1 MGERRERVG
10 AWGVSS
16 WAKPGGIVLRI
27 VSGKK
32 EMTLGGGSRPGSTS
46 LIGGSWGACGGR
58 AKDLVEA
65 FGVEVWR
72 FAGGKTGIGGWG

>member
-1 MGERRERVG
+1 M
-10 AWGVSS
+10 SS

-32 EMTLGGGSRPGSTS
+32 DTTLGWGSRPGSTS

-72 FAGGKTGIGGWG
+72 FAGGNTGIGGWG